1 MKHSTRRRAMGAAI
15 GTALGASALFAL
27 AAPALANEAAWPT
40 KPIRV
45 IVTFPPG
52 GSADAIVRAI
62 GPRVSEKLGQPLV
75 IENRP
80 GAGGNIGLTA
90 VAKAEPDGHTVG
102 LGAAGALSANV
113 SLYPQMPYDP
123 VKDFKPVSLVASIP
137 FVFVGNPSVGV
148 RTQAELIALAKRD
161 PSKLT
166 IGHGGNGTAMHLTAS
181 LFDQMAGTKIVQVA
195 YRGSGPAAV
204 DALAGQIPLAVTDL
218 PAALQHIRAGKLL
231 AFAVTSDKRVAALPD
246 VPTVAE
252 AGLPGYESVG
262 WFGIVAPAATP
273 DAIVNKLNAALVE
286 ALSDPATQA
295 TIRGIGVEP
304 APTTPKAFG
313 DYIKS
318 ETTKWAKV
326 IRTAGIKLE

>member
-1 MKHSTRRRAMGAAI
+1 MKTPHLRRALCA
-15 GTALGASALFAL
+15 ALGGATLLAFAS
-27 AAPALANEAAWPT
+27 PALAQDAAWPT

-62 GPRVSEKLGQPLV
+62 APRVSEKLGQPLV

-123 VKDFKPVSLVASIP
+123 IKDFKPVSLVAVIP
-137 FVFVGNPSVGV
+137 FVFVGHPSVGV

-218 PAALQHIRAGKLL
+218 PAALPHIRAGKLQ
-231 AFAVTSDKRVAALPD
+231 AFSVTSDKRVPALPD

-252 AGLPGYESVG
+252 AGLAGYESVG

-273 DAIVNKLNAALVE
+273 DAIVTKLNAALAD
-286 ALSDPATQA
+286 ALNDPATQA
-295 TIRGIGVEP
+295 TIRGLGVEP
-304 APTTPKAFG
+304 APSTPKAFG
-313 DYIKS
+313 DYIKA

>member
-1 MKHSTRRRAMGAAI
+1 MTTPFLRRALCAALGGAALLALA
-15 GTALGASALFAL
+15 GTASAQDT
-27 AAPALANEAAWPT
+27 AWPT

-62 GPRVSEKLGQPLV
+62 APRVGERLGQPLV

-113 SLYPQMPYDP
+113 SLYPQMPFDP
-123 VKDFKPVSLVASIP
+123 VKDLKPVSLVAAIP
-137 FVFVGNPSVGV
+137 FVIVGHPSVGA

-166 IGHGGNGTAMHLTAS
+166 LGHGGNGTAMHLTAS
-181 LFDQMAGTKIVQVA
+181 LFDQMAGVKIVQVA

-218 PAALQHIRAGKLL
+218 PAALPHIRAGKLI
-231 AFAVTSDKRVAALPD
+231 AFSVTSAQRVPALPD

-252 AGLPGYESVG
+252 AGLPGYDSVG
-262 WFGIVAPAATP
+262 WFGIVAPAATS
-273 DAIVNKLNAALVE
+273 DAIVNKLNAAIVE
-286 ALSDPATQA
+286 ALNDPTIQT
-295 TIRGIGVEP
+295 TIRGLGVEP

-318 ETTKWAKV
+318 ETVKWGQV
-326 IRTAGIKLE
+326 IRNAGIKLE

>member
-1 MKHSTRRRAMGAAI
+1 MKFPFLRRALCA
-15 GTALGASALFAL
+15 ALGGATLFAF
-27 AAPALANEAAWPT
+27 ASPALAQDAAWPT

-62 GPRVSEKLGQPLV
+62 APRVSEKLGQPLV

-123 VKDFKPVSLVASIP
+123 IKDFKPVSLVAVIP
-137 FVFVGNPSVGV
+137 FVFVGHPSVGV

-218 PAALQHIRAGKLL
+218 PAALPHIRAGKLQ
-231 AFAVTSDKRVAALPD
+231 AFSVTSDKRVPALPD

-273 DAIVNKLNAALVE
+273 DAVVTKLNAALAD
-286 ALSDPATQA
+286 ALNDPATQA
-295 TIRGIGVEP
+295 TIRGLGVEP
-304 APTTPKAFG
+304 APSTPKAFG